1 MKRIPVGI
9 WLLLNKLYLFLLFS
23 PLLFIQ
29 QAAMASTAPDSVY
42 LFSYTTTKNGNKN
55 GLHFAWSNNRS
66 NWFTIGNEYGF
77 LKSDY
82 GRWGS
87 EKRMY
92 SPFLLKGPN
101 GEWHCIWSV
110 NDRDNSFAI
119 ASSEDLVNWKPQHYP
134 KILNATSFMQP
145 VLTYDS
151 KIETYTVSFTSNG
164 EKKLQISTKNL
175 KTYSS
180 ATAVTRLQLPES
192 TVTLNLAGSAVK
204 GQLHRVAWSTVEHLI
219 KAYELKQ
226 YQNELS
232 NESTAQD
239 PQRFAGLK
247 NVNAAIKLIPTQTK
261 AISDMLVGAFFEDIN
276 YAADGGLYA
285 ELIQNRDFEYTPSDK
300 EGHDKN
306 WNSSYGWSIKG
317 KQTAFTIDSLNPI
330 HVNNPHYAVL
340 DVQQVSSPLSNS
352 GFDGIKVK
360 KGETYNF
367 SVWAKTLAGKVT
379 RVLVSLVANDG
390 KLLAQTNL
398 NLGSDNWK
406 QIKSTL
412 LATADANDATL
423 TLKPVGVGKLAV
435 DMVSLF
441 PSRTFRN
448 RKNGLRS
455 DLAETVAAIHP
466 RFVRFPGGCVAH
478 GDGLH
483 NMYRW
488 KNTIGPLESRKPQ
501 RNLWGY
507 HQTAGL
513 GYFEY
518 FQFCEDIGAA
528 PLPVLAAGVPCQNS
542 ATGGAG
548 QQGGIPMEEMD
559 AYIQE
564 IFDLIEWA
572 NGSPNT
578 PWGKKRAEAGHPK
591 PFNLKYIGIG
601 NEDLISDIFKERF
614 TMIFNAVK
622 AKHPEITVIGT
633 VGPFSEGSDYVA
645 GWDLANKLNV
655 EMVDE
660 HYYQNTGWF
669 IHNQDYYDRYDRSK
683 SKVYLGEYA
692 AFLPGRPSNI
702 ETALCEAL
710 HLTALERNGDV
721 VRMTSYA
728 PLLAKEGHTQWNPN
742 LIYFNNNEVKPTTGY
757 QVQKLY
763 GLNAGDTYIDAEIS
777 ISHNQDAV
785 KNRIAYSFVTDAKTK
800 DLIVKLVN
808 LLPVSVNSKIDLN
821 GILPANAKA
830 IKTILKG
837 NPADKEARPTDTEH
851 AVSEKFDIELAAYSF
866 TVIRIKTQKE

>member
-1 MKRIPVGI
+1 MKRILAGT
-9 WLLLNKLYLFLLFS
+9 WLLLNKLQLFLLLSF
-23 PLLFIQ
+23 LLLTQEVVI
-29 QAAMASTAPDSVY
+29 ASVAPDSVY
-42 LFSYTTTKNGNKN
+42 LFSYTTTKNSNKN
-55 GLHFAWSNNRS
+55 GLHFAWSSDRS
-66 NWFTIGNEYGF
+66 TWFAIGNEYGF

-92 SPFLLKGPN
+92 NPFLLKGPN

-119 ASSEDLVNWKPQHYP
+119 ATSSNLVDWQPQHYP
-134 KILNATSFMQP
+134 KIANATNIMLPFLAYHP
-145 VLTYDS
+145 KT
-151 KIETYTVSFTSNG
+151 ETYTVSFTSSG
-164 EKKLQISTKNL
+164 EKLLQLSTKNL
-175 KTYSS
+175 KTYNS
-180 ATAVTRLQLPES
+180 ATAVTHSQFPDP
-192 TVTLNLAGSAVK
+192 TVTINLAGATVK
-204 GQLHRVAWSTVEHLI
+204 GQVHRVAWSTVNHLI

-226 YQNELS
+226 YQNQLN

-239 PQRFAGLK
+239 PQRFVGLK
-247 NVNAAIKLIPTQTK
+247 NVNANIKLLPTQKK
-261 AISDMLVGAFFEDIN
+261 AISDMLVGVFFEDIN

-285 ELIQNRDFEYTPSDK
+285 ELIQNRDFEYALSDK
-300 EGHDKN
+300 EGHDKS
-306 WNSSYGWSIKG
+306 WNSSYAWSIKG
-317 KQTAFTIDSLNPI
+317 EQATFEIDSVNPI
-330 HVNNPHYAVL
+330 HVNNPHYAV
-340 DVQQVSSPLSNS
+340 VNVKQGTTMLSNS

-360 KGETYNF
+360 KGATYNF
-367 SVWAKTLAGKVT
+367 SIFAKTLAGKVN
-379 RVLVSLVANDG
+379 RVLVSLVTNDG
-390 KLLAQTNL
+390 KLLAQTTL
-398 NLGSDNWK
+398 NLGNTNWK
-406 QIKSTL
+406 QFKSTL
-412 LATADANDATL
+412 LATDDANDATL
-423 TLKPVGVGKLAV
+423 AIHPFGTGKLAI

-441 PSRTFRN
+441 PAKTFRD
-448 RKNGLRS
+448 RKNGLRA
-455 DLAETVAAIHP
+455 DLAQTVADIHP

-548 QQGGIPMEEMD
+548 QQGGIPLEEMD

-564 IFDLIEWA
+564 ILDLIEWA

-578 PWGKKRAEAGHPK
+578 TWGKKRAEAGHPK

-601 NEDLISDIFKERF
+601 NEDLISDLFKERF
-614 TMIFNAVK
+614 TMIFNAIK

-645 GWDLANKLNV
+645 GWELADKLNV
-655 EMVDE
+655 AMVDE

-692 AFLPGRPSNI
+692 AFLPGRPNNI

-710 HLTALERNGDV
+710 YLTALERNGDIV
-721 VRMTSYA
+721 SMTSYA

-742 LIYFNNNEVKPTTGY
+742 LIYFNNSEVKPTTGY

-763 GLNAGDTYIDAEIS
+763 GLNAGNTYVDAEIA
-777 ISHNQDAV
+777 ISHNQDAI
-785 KNRIAYSFVTDAKTK
+785 KNRIAYSFVTDPATK

-821 GILPANAKA
+821 GIIPINAKA

-837 NPADKEARPTDTEH
+837 NPADKEVKPTDTEH

-866 TVIRIKTQKE
+866 TVIRIKTQRE